1 MHYALP
7 FILVLF
13 IQINGFAEVSI
24 EFNDTRLE
32 MAFDSISRQAAL
44 TMVVTDAKGAK
55 VAFEDKRISFKY
67 DGDSWE
73 NAVLGLIKKCEYVVL
88 EKDESKKTWKIGKQK
103 P

>member
-1 MHYALP
+1 VRYALP

-44 TMVVTDAKGAK
+44 TMVVTDAKGCS
-55 VAFEDKRISFKY
+55 VPGTPIS
-67 DGDSWE
+67 
-73 NAVLGLIKKCEYVVL
+73 VLAIFIAPIWRCPG
-88 EKDESKKTWKIGKQK
+88 
-103 P
+103 